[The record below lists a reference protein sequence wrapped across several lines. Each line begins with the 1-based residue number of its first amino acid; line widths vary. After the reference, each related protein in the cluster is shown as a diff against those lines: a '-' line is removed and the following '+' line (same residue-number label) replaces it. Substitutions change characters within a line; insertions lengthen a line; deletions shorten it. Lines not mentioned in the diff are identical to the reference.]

1 MEAHL
6 YIDDYIGKSWDG
18 SGFAASDLNVFL
30 AANKD
35 ATSITVHINSGGGSV
50 TEGFAIYDKLKTSG
64 KKIKT
69 IVEGLCGSIATV
81 IAQAGK
87 DSGGRYMHANS
98 DFFVHNPYWM
108 PQAPDPMEAD
118 QLEALA
124 EEMRKAQNKLVGF
137 YGNITGQSIEA
148 LQNIMDR
155 QTTLS
160 TEEAIQWGFID
171 GVVEGEAIAG
181 KRMQILAYISKPNK
195 STQMSD
201 KITGMLNALIK
212 RVFKNAMTETSEGVT
227 IYFDGEIA
235 VGTKIFVNPEM
246 TEPAPDGVHTVGDK
260 MYVVKDGV
268 VAEEAEIESAQLEK
282 MKKKN
287 EELAAAL
294 EAAQT
299 ELAEVK
305 ALAASYASE
314 FQAFKA
320 SYVAPAAPKA
330 EPVNREPEAPKSVVE
345 RMIELR
351 AAKNSK

>member
-35 ATSITVHINSGGGSV
+35 ATEITVHINSGGGSV

-124 EEMRKAQNKLVGF
+124 EEMRKAQNKLVNF
-137 YGNITGQSIEA
+137 YGNITGQSIES

-171 GVVEGEAIAG
+171 GVVEGQAIAG
-181 KRMQILAYISKPNK
+181 KRMQILAFINKPNNPN
-195 STQMSD
+195 MSD
-201 KITGMLNALIK
+201 KITSMLNALIK
-212 RVFKNAMTETSEGVT
+212 RVFKNAMTTTSEGVD
-227 IYFDGEIA
+227 IYFDGELSI
-235 VGTKIFVNPEM
+235 GMKIFANPEM

-260 MYVVKDGV
+260 MYTIKDGIV
-268 VAEEAEIESAQLEK
+268 IAEAEIESAQLEK

-287 EELAAAL
+287 EELTAAL
-294 EAAQT
+294 EAAQA

-305 ALAASYASE
+305 ALASSYASE

-351 AAKNSK
+351 ASKNSK

>member
-1 MEAHL
+1 VEAHL

-64 KKIKT
+64 KTIKT

-137 YGNITGQSIEA
+137 YSNITGQSIEA

-155 QTTLS
+155 QTTLA
-160 TEEAIQWGFID
+160 TEEASRGGIID

-181 KRMQILAYISKPNK
+181 KRMQILALIHKPN
-195 STQMSD
+195 TNTMSD

-260 MYVVKDGV
+260 MYNGIVI
-268 VAEEAEIESAQLEK
+268 AEAEIESAQLEK

-287 EELAAAL
+287 EELTAAL
-294 EAAQT
+294 EAAQA

-305 ALAASYASE
+305 ALASSYASE

>member
-1 MEAHL
+1 MEVHL
-6 YIDDYIGKSWDG
+6 HIDDYIGKSWDG

-30 AANKD
+30 AANKE
-35 ATSITVHINSGGGSV
+35 ATGITVHINSGGGSV
-50 TEGFAIYDKLKTSG
+50 TEGFAIYDKLKNSG
-64 KKIKT
+64 KVVKT

-87 DSGGRYMHANS
+87 DSGGRYMYANS

-108 PQAPDPMEAD
+108 PQGPDAMEAD

-124 EEMRKAQNKLVGF
+124 EEMRKAQNKLVNF
-137 YGNITGQSIEA
+137 YGNITGQPIES
-148 LQNIMDR
+148 LQTIMDR

-171 GVVEGEAIAG
+171 GVMEGAATAG
-181 KRMQILAYISKPNK
+181 KRMQILAFINKPN
-195 STQMSD
+195 TNTNMSE

-212 RVFKNAMTETSEGVT
+212 RVFKNAMTTTSEGVD
-227 IYFDGEIA
+227 IYFDGELSI
-235 VGTKIFVNPEM
+235 GMKIFANPEM

-260 MYVVKDGV
+260 IYTIKDGV
-268 VAEEAEIESAQLEK
+268 VIEEAEIESAQLEK

-287 EELAAAL
+287 EELTSAL
-294 EAAQT
+294 EAAQA

-305 ALAASYASE
+305 ALASTYAEE
-314 FQAFKA
+314 FKAFKA

-330 EPVNREPEAPKSVVE
+330 EPVNRDPEAPKSVAE

-351 AAKNSK
+351 ANRNK